1 LWVPFSE
8 FEVIESPFTKTN
20 SWNRPLT
27 LIGRV
32 RIRDTAPT
40 EKSQPSKLLPLLCNA
55 SEVSSFVTQK
65 RYEEHV
71 AGRWLLGKLLEV
83 WGINQKEILVQRD
96 ENRAPILVWK
106 NEIIA
111 SEDLP
116 SISIGHSEG
125 WAVVAICNP
134 LCQVGIDAEPKERL
148 ISDTAFP
155 LFSTG
160 EELENIQQNP
170 EYAIPIWTA
179 KEAVQKAL
187 RLGMHLNPRK
197 VSTKWPKPIE
207 KFSTKIPIG
216 KEIIQLE
223 SWGYKDIHISLA
235 LAEV

>member
-1 LWVPFSE
+1 MWEPFGKVE
-8 FEVIESPFTKTN
+8 IIDSPFTKTN
-20 SWNRPLT
+20 SWDRPLT

-32 RIRDTAPT
+32 RIRGTAPIK
-40 EKSQPSKLLPLLCNA
+40 KSQPSKFLPHLCDP

-71 AGRWLLGKLLEV
+71 AGRWLLGELLEV
-83 WGINQKEILVQRD
+83 WGLNQKEILVKRD

-106 NEIIA
+106 NEITD
-111 SEDLP
+111 SKDLP

-125 WAVVAICNP
+125 WAVVAICDS
-134 LCQVGIDAEPKERL
+134 LCQVGIDAEPQERL
-148 ISDTAFP
+148 ISDTTFP

-160 EELENIQQNP
+160 EELEEMRQNP

-197 VSTKWPKPIE
+197 VSTKWPKPIG
-207 KFSTKIPIG
+207 KFSTKIPIE

-223 SWGYKDIHISLA
+223 SWEHKDIHISLA